1 MCGRNLYM
9 SLAKKALITVKKRLS
24 LAQTVVVAFIA
35 SIMGQLACAAPD
47 AEWNPGGK
55 TYTKHSAGSD
65 AKELMGRGEL
75 LVQDAYRFGT
85 VICTLIAL
93 ILIGTG
99 LYLFKS
105 SEDDQQKKKKTAWI
119 CLGIG
124 GCFAVI
130 TYILYTMAN
139 TVTGKG

>member
-1 MCGRNLYM
+1 MA
-9 SLAKKALITVKKRLS
+9 LAQKALIAVKKRLS
-24 LAQTVVVAFIA
+24 LGQTIVVAFIA
-35 SIMGQLACAAPD
+35 SIMGQVACAAPGTGG
-47 AEWNPGGK
+47 EWNPGGA

-65 AKELMGRGEL
+65 AKEFMGRGEL

-93 ILIGTG
+93 ILISTG

-119 CLGIG
+119 CLGVG
-124 GCFAVI
+124 GCFAVV

>member
-1 MCGRNLYM
+1 MA
-9 SLAKKALITVKKRLS
+9 LAKKALIAVKKRLS

-35 SIMGQLACAAPD
+35 SLMGQLSYAAD
-47 AEWNPGGK
+47 WNPGGT
-55 TYTKHSAGSD
+55 TYTKHTAGSD
-65 AKELMGRGEL
+65 ATEMMGRGEV

-85 VICTLIAL
+85 VICTLVAL
-93 ILIGTG
+93 VLIGTG

-119 CLGIG
+119 CLLIG

-130 TYILYTMAN
+130 TYILYTAAN
-139 TVTGKG
+139 TVTGKA